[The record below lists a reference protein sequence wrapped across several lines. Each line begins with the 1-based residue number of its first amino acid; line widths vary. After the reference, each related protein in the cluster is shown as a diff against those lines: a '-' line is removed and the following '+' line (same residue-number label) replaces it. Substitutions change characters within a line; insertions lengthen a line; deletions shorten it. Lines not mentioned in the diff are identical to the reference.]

1 MTVQRR
7 KINLLQRLCVISA
20 VMVTLTGCKI
30 DLYTKLSETE
40 ANEMIA
46 VLVKNGLAANRVSAK
61 DGTSMVQV
69 DESSFSDAVT
79 IVSNAGLPRPR
90 FVTMGDVFADNKLVS
105 SPVEERARFIYAQ
118 SQELSK
124 TLSEIDGVTAA
135 RVHLVLPKNDP
146 LREEDK
152 PSSASV
158 FIKHYTDV
166 QVALLLPQIK
176 TLVKNSI
183 EGLTYDKV
191 SVVFVPS
198 ERPVQIAG
206 AAGEAQKRELFA
218 TGRIP
223 AWVLQIGGILGWV
236 VAIITLIAWRRNPA
250 SLPMDAQRLF
260 QRRIEHAKSEVSPIP
275 AKASQI

>member
-1 MTVQRR
+1 MTTQRH
-7 KINLLQRLCVISA
+7 KKKLLQRLCVLSVVI
-20 VMVTLTGCKI
+20 VTLTGCKI

-46 VLVKNGLAANRVSAK
+46 VLVKNGVAANRVSAK

-166 QVALLLPQIK
+166 EVALLLPQIK
-176 TLVKNSI
+176 TLVKNSL

-191 SVVFVPS
+191 SVVFIPS
-198 ERPVQIAG
+198 ERPAQIAG

-218 TGRIP
+218 TGRISV
-223 AWVLQIGGILGWV
+223 WVLQIGGILGWL
-236 VAIITLIAWRRNPA
+236 VAITTLIAWRRNPA

-275 AKASQI
+275 AKATQ